1 MRKHIK
7 HSGRWLISHK
17 DWKANFIFM
26 LGGTAVG
33 LVAVFMAVSSEWANH
48 TFFHIVEKN
57 SYLPFIISPVGLI
70 LIVFLTRKFFPGSEG
85 SGIPQVVATLELGHK
100 DERSVLLTMRIAF
113 GKVMLCIL
121 GLLSGASIG
130 REGPTVH
137 VGAAIMFSMRRFVRF
152 RDFDMERALI
162 ITGGAAGVAAAFNT
176 PLAGIVFAI
185 EELSRSFEVRTR
197 GLVLAGVVT
206 SAIVAIA
213 FLDNYTYFGTTSPS
227 IDLTHA
233 IVPVLVCGVVCGLLG
248 GVFSL
253 MLIHGSR
260 WVSPF
265 RNNNPYVVAGLCG
278 LGIAVIGFYSGHLT
292 YGSGYAEAKAIMEN
306 TGEIG
311 ASYGYLKLLA
321 TATSYL
327 SGIPGGIFAPSLA
340 TGAGIGVHISEWLT
354 NYPYGAIILF
364 AMVGYFSGVV
374 QAPITA
380 FVIVME
386 MTDQHALIL
395 PLMVTAYLAAGI
407 SKSICKT
414 PIYSTL
420 ADNFLPDHK
429 KIHGAKETAGEKQ
442 KD

>member
-17 DWKANFIFM
+17 DWKANLVFM
-26 LGGTAVG
+26 LGGAAVG
-33 LVAVFMAVSSEWANH
+33 LAAVIMAVTSEWANH
-48 TFFHIVEKN
+48 TFFQLVEEN
-57 SYLPFIISPVGLI
+57 SYLPFIISPLGLI
-70 LIVFLTRKFFPGSEG
+70 LIIFLTRKYFPGSEG
-85 SGIPQVVATLELGHK
+85 SGIPQVVATLELSHK
-100 DERSVLLTMRIAF
+100 DERSVLLTMRIAL
-113 GKVMLCIL
+113 GKMLLCVL

-137 VGAAIMFSMRRFVRF
+137 VGAAIMFSMRRFVQF
-152 RDFDMERALI
+152 RSFDMERALI

-197 GLVLAGVVT
+197 GLVLAGVMVA
-206 SAIVAIA
+206 AIVAIA
-213 FLDNYTYFGTTSPS
+213 FLDNYTYFGTTHAS
-227 IDLTHA
+227 IELSQA
-233 IVPVLVCGVVCGLLG
+233 VVPVLVCGIACGLLG

-253 MLIHGSR
+253 MLIQGSR
-260 WVSPF
+260 LIAPYRSSSP
-265 RNNNPYVVAGLCG
+265 YIVAGLCG

-292 YGSGYAEAKAIMEN
+292 YGSGYAEAKAIMDN
-306 TGEIG
+306 TGEID

-340 TGAGIGVHISEWLT
+340 TGAGIGVHLSQWLVD
-354 NYPYGAIILF
+354 YPYGAVILF
-364 AMVGYFSGVV
+364 SMVAYFAGVV

-386 MTDQHALIL
+386 MTDNHALIL
-395 PLMVTAYLAAGI
+395 PLMVSAYIATGI

-429 KIHGAKETAGEKQ
+429 KIFGAGGKGE
-442 KD
+442 

>member
-7 HSGRWLISHK
+7 HSSRWLITHK
-17 DWKANFIFM
+17 DWNANFIFM
-26 LGGTAVG
+26 IGGAVVG
-33 LVAVFMAVSSEWANH
+33 LVAVFMAVSSEWANE
-48 TFFHIVEKN
+48 TFFHIVAEN

-70 LIVFLTRKFFPGSEG
+70 LIVYLTRKFFPGAEG
-85 SGIPQVVATLELGHK
+85 SGIPQVVATLELAEK
-100 DERSVLLTMRIAF
+100 DNRSTLLTLRIAF
-113 GKVMLCIL
+113 GKVILCIL

-137 VGAAIMFSMRRFVRF
+137 VGAAIMFYMRRFMGH
-152 RDFDMERALI
+152 RDFDIERALI
-162 ITGGAAGVAAAFNT
+162 IAGGAAGVAAAFNT

-197 GLVLAGVVT
+197 GLVLAGVMVA
-206 SAIVAIA
+206 AIVAIA
-213 FLDNYTYFGTTSPS
+213 ILDNYTYFGTTSAS
-227 IDLTHA
+227 IELGDA
-233 IVPVLVCGVVCGLLG
+233 IVPVLVCGICCGLLG

-253 MLIHGSR
+253 MLINGSR
-260 WVSPF
+260 WISPF

-278 LGIAVIGFYSGHLT
+278 LGIAIIGFYSGHLT
-292 YGSGYAEAKAIMEN
+292 YGSGYAEAKAILEN
-306 TGEIG
+306 TGEID

-321 TATSYL
+321 TVTSYL

-340 TGAGIGVHISEWLT
+340 TGAGIGVHIAQWFAD
-354 NYPYGAIILF
+354 YPYGAIILF
-364 AMVGYFSGVV
+364 AMVGYFAGVV

-386 MTDQHALIL
+386 MTDQHVLIL
-395 PLMVTAYLAAGI
+395 PLMVTAYIATGI
-407 SKSICKT
+407 SMSICKS

-429 KIHGAKETAGEKQ
+429 KIFGEKN
-442 KD
+442 K